1 MFENKKIVSDEL
13 GNEIRFSNVL
23 KFDNSVKFSNFSA
36 KYVVFGNESYTING
50 KKHKVLSGEYIVG
63 NESIDASILIDSP
76 KPVTGIC
83 IDISREKISE
93 IIDYNY
99 EDNEFFKKFLFEQE
113 WVVNKYR
120 VENTSLGYAINQ
132 IASKIEDIINGKNF
146 LSNEIFYNIAECI
159 VKDQEKIYTQFKD
172 LKAVKEE
179 TNGRLLNF
187 IYDSKNFIDSN
198 FLENISL
205 EEIAM
210 QSKLSQYH
218 FIRLFKKVF
227 KITPYQYII
236 FKRLE
241 YAKKLLTSGESI
253 LDVAYKTG
261 FSNPTNFSRAYKN
274 YFGISPKNHLI

>member
-13 GNEIRFSNVL
+13 GNEIRLSNVL

-36 KYVVFGNESYTING
+36 KYVVVGNESYTVNG
-50 KKHKVLSGEYIVG
+50 KKHKVSSGEYIVG

>member
-1 MFENKKIVSDEL
+1 MVENRKIITDDI
-13 GNEIRFSNVL
+13 GNEIRISNVS
-23 KFDNSVKFSNFSA
+23 KFDNHVKFYNFSA
-36 KYVVFGNESYTING
+36 KYVVFGDEYYTING
-50 KKHKVLSGEYIVG
+50 KKHKVSSGEYIVG
-63 NESIDASILIDSP
+63 NEFIDASIIIDSP

-83 IDISREKISE
+83 IDISKEKISE
-93 IIDYNY
+93 IIDFSF
-99 EDNEFFKKFLFEQE
+99 EKNEQFKKFLFEKE

-120 VENTSLGYAINQ
+120 TENTNLGYAMNQ
-132 IASKIEDIINGKNF
+132 IALKIEDIINGKNF
-146 LSNEIFYNIAECI
+146 LGNEIFYTIAECI
-159 VKDQEKIYTQFKD
+159 VKDQEKIFTQFKD

-187 IYDSKNFIDSN
+187 IYDAKNFIDIN

-205 EEIAM
+205 EEIALE
-210 QSKLSQYH
+210 SKLSQYH

-241 YAKKLLTSGESI
+241 HARKLLINGESI
-253 LDVAYKTG
+253 IEVAYLTG

-274 YFGISPKNHLI
+274 YFGLSPKNDIS